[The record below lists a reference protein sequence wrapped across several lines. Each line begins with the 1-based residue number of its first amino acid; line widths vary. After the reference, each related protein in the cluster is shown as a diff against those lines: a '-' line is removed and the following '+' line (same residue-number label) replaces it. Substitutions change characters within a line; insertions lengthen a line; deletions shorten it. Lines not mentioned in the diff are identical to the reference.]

1 MCIQLLNHVQLFATL
16 WIVAHQAPLSMEFS
30 RKEYWSVLPLP
41 TPGNLPN
48 PGTEPMSF
56 ALVSDYFLRLEE
68 VKDGVKEFIYF

>member
-41 TPGNLPN
+41 TPG
-48 PGTEPMSF
+48 TEPMSF

-68 VKDGVKEFIYF
+68 VKDGVKEFLYF